1 MNAIPKLYLKE
12 FLRAGLI
19 FTIGFLLIDLLI
31 EGFIAFSIGKTI
43 LSFIGMGLIWSL
55 FTVSIHLEMLR
66 GLGVHEFTDDVLGT
80 KHARIVDT
88 NLNSAELME
97 LLKNDPFFGKMAIAE
112 KDGEIELIRDI
123 FWGANENVIKI
134 KSLGSENGEYT
145 YKIKS
150 YPRWSWSQVD
160 YGNSLESLVRFEKL
174 VRGSKRISALQSE

>member
-1 MNAIPKLYLKE
+1 
-12 FLRAGLI
+12 
-19 FTIGFLLIDLLI
+19 
-31 EGFIAFSIGKTI
+31 
-43 LSFIGMGLIWSL
+43 
-55 FTVSIHLEMLR
+55 
-66 GLGVHEFTDDVLGT
+66 VLGT
-80 KHARIVDT
+80 KHTRIVDT

-97 LLKNDPFFGKMAIAE
+97 LLTNDPFFGKMAIAE

-134 KSLGSENGEYT
+134 ESLGSDNGEYT

-160 YGNSLESLVRFEKL
+160 YGNSLESVVRFEKL